1 MIRLVLF
8 DIDGTLVQTGG
19 AGVQAFGRA
28 FATEFN
34 VPNGTERLK
43 FSGRTDTGLARE
55 LFLAFGELR
64 PPTVHASTLSK
75 GGRVVEQKWAA
86 GPRPEGDDY

>member
-1 MIRLVLF
+1 MVRLVLF
-8 DIDGTLVQTGG
+8 DIDGTLIQTGG

-34 VPNGTERLK
+34 ISNGTERLK

-55 LFLAFGELR
+55 LFLQNQIDPSPENFRLFFDGYD
-64 PPTVHASTLSK
+64 PYF
-75 GGRVVEQKWAA
+75 
-86 GPRPEGDDY
+86 EGDEPPGL